1 MCSRTVGL
9 FCTFL
14 FLVGTGCQY
23 VGLNKKGSPTAF
35 PESVL
40 RGTSRIATASLTSG
54 ESAAACIATAEELE
68 NNGWD
73 KEAIT
78 VYERALSFEP
88 NRKGISLRLARLHA
102 RVGDADSARELF
114 QKAVTESP
122 KDARVHND
130 FGYFLYE
137 LGDLSSAESQLR
149 RALRLKPGDQ
159 RCQTNLALTL
169 AAAGR
174 FDESLKL
181 FEKTVGPAAAR
192 SNIAVVLA
200 QAGKVRESRLML
212 AESQALDPTIIQAK
226 AAENWLAGPRAT
238 DDAEQ
243 SIQPASFDK
252 KVEEWLDG
260 TAVEGSADP
269 AKRSPSIEQDLPVE

>member
-1 MCSRTVGL
+1 
-9 FCTFL
+9 
-14 FLVGTGCQY
+14 
-23 VGLNKKGSPTAF
+23 
-35 PESVL
+35 
-40 RGTSRIATASLTSG
+40 
-54 ESAAACIATAEELE
+54 
-68 NNGWD
+68 
-73 KEAIT
+73 
-78 VYERALSFEP
+78 
-88 NRKGISLRLARLHA
+88 
-102 RVGDADSARELF
+102 
-114 QKAVTESP
+114 
-122 KDARVHND
+122 
-130 FGYFLYE
+130 
-137 LGDLSSAESQLR
+137 
-149 RALRLKPGDQ
+149 
-159 RCQTNLALTL
+159 
-169 AAAGR
+169 
-174 FDESLKL
+174 LKL

-238 DDAEQ
+238 AAAEQ

>member
-1 MCSRTVGL
+1 MN
-9 FCTFL
+9 
-14 FLVGTGCQY
+14 Q
-23 VGLNKKGSPTAF
+23 KGPQAVFSESP
-35 PESVL
+35 L
-40 RGTSRIATASLTSG
+40 RGKSGVGSAKLSSG
-54 ESAAACIATAEELE
+54 ESAAACIATGEELE

-73 KEAIT
+73 REAIT
-78 VYERALSFEP
+78 VYERALNFEP

-102 RVGDADSARELF
+102 RVGDAEGARELF

-122 KDARVHND
+122 KDVRVHND

-137 LGDLSSAESQLR
+137 LGDLKLAETQLR
-149 RALRLKPGDQ
+149 RALRLSPGDR

-200 QAGKVRESRLML
+200 QAGKERESRLML
-212 AESQALDPTIIQAK
+212 AESKTLDPTIIQAK
-226 AAENWLAGPRAT
+226 AAENWLDGSRAT
-238 DDAEQ
+238 GDAERPV
-243 SIQPASFDK
+243 QPASFDQ
-252 KVEEWLDG
+252 KVEDWLNR
-260 TAVEGSADP
+260 TAVGGNADR
-269 AKRSPSIEQDLPVE
+269 AKRSPGVEQVLPVE